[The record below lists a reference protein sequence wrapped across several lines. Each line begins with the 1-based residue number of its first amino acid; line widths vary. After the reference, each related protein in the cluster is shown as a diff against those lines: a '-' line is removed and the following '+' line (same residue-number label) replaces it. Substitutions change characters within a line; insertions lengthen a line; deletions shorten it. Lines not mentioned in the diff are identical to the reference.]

1 MTTFL
6 NFLFSG
12 IAKGSTYALIA
23 LGFVIIYRATHVLN
37 FGQGSIIALG
47 AYLTYMFMGP
57 PKELGVAPGF
67 HISKLPYPVALIL
80 GMILAAGVGWLLEF
94 LVIRRFRGRPVF
106 AVIMATLGVG
116 YIIDA
121 SVASIW
127 GTSPHTVREP
137 FTAMAS
143 PSGLIKVGSI
153 RILMVDLVT
162 FGISMAVMAAFFVF
176 FRKSKIGTAMRAT
189 AFDQEAATAQ
199 GISPARIFGLSWAI
213 AAALATLAG
222 VLLASGAASNSNGV
236 GPSLTIFA
244 LFGFPAIVL
253 GGIDSAEGAV
263 LGGYT
268 IGIIEQLVAGYSNKA
283 TWIGDDFQLLAPF
296 IVMVLI
302 LIFRPNGFFGSKEV
316 RRV

>member
-6 NFLFSG
+6 NFFFTG
-12 IAKGSTYALIA
+12 VAKGSTYALIA

-47 AYLTYMFMGP
+47 AYFFYMFLGP
-57 PKELGVAPGF
+57 PKNSPDEPGF
-67 HISKLPYPVALIL
+67 HLASLPYPIALVL
-80 GMILAAGVGWLLEF
+80 GMVVAAGVGWLLEF

-116 YIIDA
+116 YILDA
-121 SVASIW
+121 IGSSIW
-127 GTSPHTVREP
+127 GTSRQPVREP
-137 FTAMAS
+137 FTGMAAG
-143 PSGLIKVGSI
+143 GLVKIGSI
-153 RILMVDLVT
+153 RIQVVDIVT
-162 FGISMAVMAAFFVF
+162 FLISIAVMAAFFIF
-176 FRKSKIGTAMRAT
+176 FRKSRVGTAMRAT

-199 GISPARIFGLSWAI
+199 GISPSRIFGLSWAI

-222 VLLASGAASNSNGV
+222 VLLASGAAANANGV
-236 GPSLTIFA
+236 GPSLTVFA

-263 LGGYT
+263 LGGFT
-268 IGIIEQLVAGYSNKA
+268 IGIVEQLVGGYQNKIS
-283 TWIGDDFQLLAPF
+283 WIGDDFQQLAPF

-302 LIFRPNGFFGSKEV
+302 LVFRPHGFFGSKEV